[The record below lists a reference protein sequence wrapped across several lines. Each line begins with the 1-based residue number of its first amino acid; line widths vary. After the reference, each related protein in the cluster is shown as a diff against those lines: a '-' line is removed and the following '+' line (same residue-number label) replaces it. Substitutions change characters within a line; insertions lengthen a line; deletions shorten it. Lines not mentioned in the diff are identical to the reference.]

1 MGGNGSLEERIS
13 TVVNRLSP
21 KQKSLARFVL
31 DNKYFMSFAPAQQAA
46 LKTNTSP
53 ATVVRFAQAIGYQG
67 FTAMQEALRAELPS
81 YMTAVERMQKRLED
95 SPDGAEDPHQ
105 MFATDIRN
113 IQRTASKLSK
123 HDLDR
128 AGEEILKADL
138 IYVVGSGLSTGS
150 AQFLTHS
157 LRVIGFEVRPVLDAG
172 LSMALDLAHI
182 RPGSLLIAIGL
193 WRYVRTTVKA
203 ISVAHLAGIPTI
215 AITDSIISPLAD
227 QADIVFEVDTDSSGP
242 NLSPTAVISLIN
254 TLVANLSA
262 MAPEKTLESLRKVEN
277 AYQENDLVLVKR
289 DESISN

>member
-1 MGGNGSLEERIS
+1 
-13 TVVNRLSP
+13 
-21 KQKSLARFVL
+21 
-31 DNKYFMSFAPAQQAA
+31 
-46 LKTNTSP
+46 
-53 ATVVRFAQAIGYQG
+53 
-67 FTAMQEALRAELPS
+67 
-81 YMTAVERMQKRLED
+81 MQKRLED
-95 SPDGAEDPHQ
+95 PPEGVEDPHQ

-113 IQRTASKLSK
+113 IQRTASKLSQ

-128 AGEEILKADL
+128 AAQEILKADL

-157 LRVIGFEVRPVLDAG
+157 LRVIGFEVRPVLEAG

-203 ISVAHLAGIPTI
+203 ITAAHQAGIPTL

-254 TLVANLSA
+254 TLVANLA
-262 MAPEKTLESLRKVEN
+262 ARAPEKTLESLRKVEN
-277 AYQENDLVLVKR
+277 AYQQNDLVIVKR